1 MSLRKTVIG
10 GGLSRAVF
18 LCHRLTP
25 ERITNMDEQ
34 NERRCAECNA
44 PLMIGEEWVCE
55 SCCPDHLIFK
65 DPNGYM
71 TDYNPPDP

>member
-1 MSLRKTVIG
+1 
-10 GGLSRAVF
+10 
-18 LCHRLTP
+18 
-25 ERITNMDEQ
+25 MDGQ

-55 SCCPDHLIFK
+55 SCCPDHLVFK

-71 TDYNPPDP
+71 TDYNPPDPK